1 MAEYYGYITR
11 LSNIKPHDNA
21 DNLQLCMCFNNQVVI
36 DKGMKEGDLIFYIP
50 TDMQLGLEFCKEN
63 NLLRSQGGYLED
75 NKRNVRTIKLRGQ
88 FSDGLVLPVESLRK
102 FTDIS
107 KLNPGD
113 KIDVLNGVQ
122 IVTKYVPP
130 INKNKHKSPS
140 GQKQSNKKDVRERY
154 PFFAEHC
161 DTAQLDFNL
170 DRFEPG
176 DEIIITEKLH
186 GTSSRTSKN
195 IVQINKKDTI
205 WNKFMWYVFKKKNR
219 PEEDIVYISGTRKTI
234 LNTYNG
240 GYYGSNEFR
249 KCYHQ
254 DFETRDLLHEG
265 EEIYGE
271 IVGWINEDTTIMP
284 ICNNSKVKDKQFSH
298 TYGDQTIFSYG
309 CKRGENEMYIY
320 RMTMTNREGYVVEYP
335 FDLVKLRCEEMGL
348 NVVPE
353 LDRFKFTTVEDLMNR
368 VDRWLEQPSTID
380 PSHVMEGVVVRRN
393 NSTKFDVY
401 KKKSNYFKILEGII
415 KDDGVA
421 DIEEVES
428 SENISEN
435 FQNNY

>member
-1 MAEYYGYITR
+1 M
-11 LSNIKPHDNA
+11 
-21 DNLQLCMCFNNQVVI
+21 
-36 DKGMKEGDLIFYIP
+36 
-50 TDMQLGLEFCKEN
+50 
-63 NLLRSQGGYLED
+63 
-75 NKRNVRTIKLRGQ
+75 
-88 FSDGLVLPVESLRK
+88 
-102 FTDIS
+102 
-107 KLNPGD
+107 
-113 KIDVLNGVQ
+113 
-122 IVTKYVPP
+122 
-130 INKNKHKSPS
+130 
-140 GQKQSNKKDVRERY
+140 
-154 PFFAEHC
+154 
-161 DTAQLDFNL
+161 
-170 DRFEPG
+170 
-176 DEIIITEKLH
+176 
-186 GTSSRTSKN
+186 
-195 IVQINKKDTI
+195 
-205 WNKFMWYVFKKKNR
+205 
-219 PEEDIVYISGTRKTI
+219 
-234 LNTYNG
+234 
-240 GYYGSNEFR
+240 
-249 KCYHQ
+249 
-254 DFETRDLLHEG
+254 HEG

-271 IVGWINEDTTIMP
+271 IVGWIDENITIMP
-284 ICNNSKVKDKQFSH
+284 ICNNSKVKDKQFSRI
-298 TYGDQTIFSYG
+298 YGEQTIFSYG